1 MESAAAKQGKVSGKT
16 VMSAVRWTVALG
28 LLVYASLTAMEE
40 YRISTT
46 SSAGHAPN
54 VVGLKPPGGA
64 AAASS
69 FLQAAA
75 RRVNWR
81 ANSKSDDDNNLL
93 QQSVQQG
100 AMKPSRRRS
109 GSRSLAAT
117 NAVEKLSGFKVHM
130 VHRNSPISPYRKEYN
145 NRLEAL
151 KEDLAI
157 DEMRQHAFRRQRYM
171 RSEASPSSPSSA
183 ARTTSPSSKSS
194 SGSSSPVSSPTL
206 TAVIEGPGASPQHE
220 YNFESP
226 LVSGATLGSGQY
238 FVEFYL
244 GTPPQKFALIV
255 DSGSDLIWVQC
266 TPCKQCFDQQGPLYD
281 PGNST
286 TFRPVPCLS
295 SECLLIPAVQGFP
308 CDFRYP
314 GACAY
319 EYQYAD
325 TSYTRGVFA
334 YETATLGATSATG
347 DVRIDRVAFGCGNE
361 NSGASFA
368 AAGGI
373 IGLGQGPLSFTSQIG
388 YAYGNKFSYCLVNY
402 LDPTSVR
409 SSLVFGDIESSLL
422 ASTKR
427 ELMYTPIVANPRSP
441 TLYYV
446 QIYQVTGKSRAASSL
461 SEFRKPARS
470 REENRLGHFVYVTAS
485 NA

>member
-1 MESAAAKQGKVSGKT
+1 MEPAAAKQGRVSGKT
-16 VMSAVRWTVALG
+16 VISVVRWTLALS
-28 LLVYASLTAMEE
+28 LVIYASLTAMEE

-46 SSAGHAPN
+46 SAGRAPN
-54 VVGLKPPGGA
+54 FVGLKPPGA

-69 FLQAAA
+69 LLQAAA
-75 RRVNWR
+75 RRMNWR
-81 ANSKSDDDNNLL
+81 TNSESDDEILL
-93 QQSVQQG
+93 QKTVQH
-100 AMKPSRRRS
+100 AALKPSRRRRS
-109 GSRSLAAT
+109 SSRHLAAT
-117 NAVEKLSGFKVHM
+117 NVEKTPGFKVHM

-157 DEMRQHAFRRQRYM
+157 DETRQHALRRQKYM
-171 RSEASPSSPSSA
+171 RSEAASS
-183 ARTTSPSSKSS
+183 TSPSSKSS
-194 SGSSSPVSSPTL
+194 SGSSPRSSPTL

-244 GTPPQKFALIV
+244 GTPPQKFSLIV

-334 YETATLGATSATG
+334 YETATLGASSASG

-427 ELMYTPIVANPRSP
+427 ELVYTPIVANPRSP

-446 QIYQVTGKSRAASSL
+446 QIYQVTGKFRASS
-461 SEFRKPARS
+461 SSPEFKSQP
-470 REENRLGHFVYVTAS
+470 G
-485 NA
+485 

>member
-16 VMSAVRWTVALG
+16 VISAVRWTVALG

-46 SSAGHAPN
+46 SAGHAPN
-54 VVGLKPPGGA
+54 VVGLKPPG

-69 FLQAAA
+69 FPQAAA

-81 ANSKSDDDNNLL
+81 ANSKSDEDKNLL

-100 AMKPSRRRS
+100 AMSKPSRRS

-117 NAVEKLSGFKVHM
+117 NVEKLSGFKVHM

-157 DEMRQHAFRRQRYM
+157 DEMRQHAFRRQRFM
-171 RSEASPSSPSSA
+171 RSEASSSSSPPPSA

-194 SGSSSPVSSPTL
+194 SGSSPVSSPTL

-446 QIYQVTGKSRAASSL
+446 QIYQVTGKFRASSFI
-461 SEFRKPARS
+461 SKIQKPSRS
-470 REENRLGHFVYVTAS
+470 RE
-485 NA
+485 

>member
-16 VMSAVRWTVALG
+16 VISAVRWTVALS

-46 SSAGHAPN
+46 SAGQAPN
-54 VVGLKPPGGA
+54 VVGLKPPG

-81 ANSKSDDDNNLL
+81 ADSERVDKNLL
-93 QQSVQQG
+93 QQPVQQG
-100 AMKPSRRRS
+100 AMKPSRR
-109 GSRSLAAT
+109 SRSRGLAAT
-117 NAVEKLSGFKVHM
+117 NVEKLSGFKVHM
-130 VHRNSPISPYRKEYN
+130 VHRNSPISPYRREYN

-171 RSEASPSSPSSA
+171 RSEAASSPA
-183 ARTTSPSSKSS
+183 AAGTTSPSSKSS
-194 SGSSSPVSSPTL
+194 SGSSPVSSPTL

-334 YETATLGATSATG
+334 YETATLGATSASG

-361 NSGASFA
+361 NSGASFL

-446 QIYQVTGKSRAASSL
+446 QIYQVTGKFRASSS
-461 SEFRKPARS
+461 SEFKNQP
-470 REENRLGHFVYVTAS
+470 G
-485 NA
+485 